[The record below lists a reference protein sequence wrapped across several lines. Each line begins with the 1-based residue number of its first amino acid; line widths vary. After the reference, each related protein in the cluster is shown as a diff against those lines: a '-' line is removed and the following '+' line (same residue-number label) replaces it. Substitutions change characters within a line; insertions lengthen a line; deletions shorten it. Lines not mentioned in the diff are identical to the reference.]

1 MKYQLNKWIEKI
13 IKWLTEP
20 PRQEKPAIKQPKTT
34 IRITGLNGD
43 KIKDE
48 DVKMRILVI
57 SDSHG
62 KNDDVK
68 QVLEQVGAIDMFI
81 HLGDIERG
89 PEYIRELAGCEC
101 HMISGN
107 NDYDIHLP
115 NQDSFMIADK
125 KVFITHGHR
134 FYVGSGVERLREY
147 AVDNGYDIVMFGH
160 THMPFLDIGEDV
172 TILNPGSISYPR
184 QDGRKHTFMMIEVD
198 KKGEFHYS
206 QGLLKSSLE
215 DLYRGFY

>member
-1 MKYQLNKWIEKI
+1 
-13 IKWLTEP
+13 
-20 PRQEKPAIKQPKTT
+20 
-34 IRITGLNGD
+34 
-43 KIKDE
+43 
-48 DVKMRILVI
+48 MRILVI

-68 QVLEQVGAIDMFI
+68 QVIEQVGEIDMFI

-89 PEYIRELAGCEC
+89 PDYIRGLAGCEC

-107 NDYDIHLP
+107 NDYDIDLP
-115 NQDSFMIADK
+115 SADSFMIGDK

-134 FYVGSGVERLREY
+134 FYVGSGVERLRQY
-147 AVDNGYDIVMFGH
+147 AVENGYDIVMYGH
-160 THMPFLDIGEDV
+160 THVPFLEIGKDV

-184 QDGRKHTFMMIEVD
+184 QDGRKHTFTMIEVD

-215 DLYRGFY
+215 DLYRGLF